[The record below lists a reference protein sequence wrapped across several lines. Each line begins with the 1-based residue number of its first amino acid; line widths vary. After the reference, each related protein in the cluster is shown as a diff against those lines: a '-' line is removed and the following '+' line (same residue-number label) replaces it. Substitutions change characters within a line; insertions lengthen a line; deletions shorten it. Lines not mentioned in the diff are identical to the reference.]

1 MAEKAQ
7 KLTAKQERFCLAYIE
22 TGSGAE
28 AYRSAYHA
36 EGMKPATIH
45 RRAFDLLENG
55 KIGARLAE
63 LRQPAIERAELTL
76 EGHLAEL
83 AALRD
88 QAKGKGMLSAAVAA
102 EVSRG
107 KAAGIYRQT
116 DGAPGTVIVN
126 AINCGSKPAED
137 LTDDELIRI
146 CLARGLHILPS
157 LEYEREIK
165 ALFREM

>member
-1 MAEKAQ
+1 MEAQ
-7 KLTAKQERFCLAYIE
+7 KLTIKQEQFCLAYMQ

-28 AYRSAYHA
+28 AYRTAYSA
-36 EGMKPATIH
+36 ENMKPATIH

-55 KIGARLAE
+55 KVQARLAE
-63 LRQPAIERAELTL
+63 LRQPALERAEMTL
-76 EGHLAEL
+76 EAHLAEL

-88 QAKGKGMLSAAVAA
+88 QAKEKGMLSAAVAA

-126 AINCGSKPAED
+126 AINCGSKPADD
-137 LTDDELIRI
+137 LTNDELIRL
-146 CLARGLHILPS
+146 CLVRGLHVLPS
-157 LEYEREIK
+157 REYEQEIK
-165 ALFREM
+165 TLFLEL